1 MLFNL
6 SLNVFKGSLLK
17 TTMIIGSM
25 FYKIKK
31 LLIRIIDFNKKF
43 NKDIFYLLKYI
54 FSKFNSDFNLKL
66 FYNLEDFDQRSHL
79 NFCKLR

>member
-1 MLFNL
+1 
-6 SLNVFKGSLLK
+6 
-17 TTMIIGSM
+17 MITGCM

-54 FSKFNSDFNLKL
+54 FSEFYSNFNLKF
-66 FYNLEDFDQRSHL
+66 FYNLKDFD
-79 NFCKLR
+79 